1 MFFSATDEKS
11 NAASEL
17 TSIPGCMGCKMSV
30 RESRGR
36 RMAKRRGYR
45 LVKSRSRD
53 PQAVDYDLYAVIDVR
68 TNAAVNPPIAGR
80 WLCSWSLEEVEDY
93 LTYDLPADASDTQ

>member
-1 MFFSATDEKS
+1 
-11 NAASEL
+11 
-17 TSIPGCMGCKMSV
+17 MSV
-30 RESRGR
+30 RENRVR

-68 TNAAVNPPIAGR
+68 TNGAVNPPIAGR
-80 WLCSWSLEEVEDY
+80 WLCSWLLDKVEDY
-93 LTYDLPADASDTQ
+93 LTYDLIRH

>member
-1 MFFSATDEKS
+1 
-11 NAASEL
+11 
-17 TSIPGCMGCKMSV
+17 MSV
-30 RESRGR
+30 RENRVR

-68 TNAAVNPPIAGR
+68 
-80 WLCSWSLEEVEDY
+80 SLDEVEDY
-93 LTYDLPADASDTQ
+93 LTYDLPPHASVTQ

>member
-1 MFFSATDEKS
+1 
-11 NAASEL
+11 
-17 TSIPGCMGCKMSV
+17 MGCSMSV
-30 RESRGR
+30 RENRMR

-68 TNAAVNPPIAGR
+68 TNGAVNPPIAGR

-93 LTYDLPADASDTQ
+93 LTYDLPPDASVTQ